1 MDTQKRTQGAIPLGL
16 SLTLWTI
23 SGLITVSLF
32 FDLAGN
38 SLFRQVVATLWS
50 TGLEGTKVVSW
61 RKGGKYRVLSFGLIA
76 LTLFSSLGVALSA
89 VENQVV
95 VAGAQAIESD
105 SRYQDHL
112 RAISSLNEEIT
123 VLTRR
128 LGALPPD
135 YITAAANL
143 TKSIEADRDRLSKA
157 EQDMAVSN
165 TAIPVVRGTFEHLAA
180 VLHVERKLLETLI
193 ILVVAALTEASAM
206 VMASLSRAATQGA
219 VFTGRRPSHPK
230 SSAHRLASPIGRD
243 PSPNDYLKEAL
254 DHPQAPKL
262 LGRLAVAKRLGI
274 GENQARS
281 LLSDLV
287 KSGQVKRAS
296 KSFVLVESPKFK
308 EPQGRRGSV

>member
-157 EQDMAVSN
+157 EQDMA
-165 TAIPVVRGTFEHLAA
+165 
-180 VLHVERKLLETLI
+180 
-193 ILVVAALTEASAM
+193 
-206 VMASLSRAATQGA
+206 ASLSRAATQGA